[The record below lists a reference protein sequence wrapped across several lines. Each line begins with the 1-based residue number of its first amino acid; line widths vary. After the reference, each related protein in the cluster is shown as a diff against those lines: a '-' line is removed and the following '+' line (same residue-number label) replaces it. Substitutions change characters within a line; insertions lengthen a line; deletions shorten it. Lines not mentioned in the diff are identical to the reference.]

1 MIPPMTSN
9 AGGRAE
15 MYSLVIPVYLNEGS
29 LDRLLDEL
37 IKLVSRV
44 SGEFEVVF
52 VVDGSPNRPLEILRE
67 RLPAFPLATQL
78 VSLSRSFGS
87 FAAIAAGLK
96 CARGEFWR

>member
-1 MIPPMTSN
+1 MTSN
-9 AGGRAE
+9 AGGKAE
-15 MYSLVIPVYLNEGS
+15 MFSLVIPVYMNEGS

-37 IKLVSRV
+37 IELGSRV
-44 SGEFEVVF
+44 SGELEAVF
-52 VVDGSPNRPLEILRE
+52 VVDGSPDRPLEILRE